1 MTATARIDHLVVAA
15 DTLEQGVAWCERTLG
30 IPPGAGGE
38 HPLMGTHNR
47 LLRIATVDHPRA
59 YLEIIA
65 PNPASTG
72 AAEGR
77 RRWFDLD
84 DPILR
89 DSLRT
94 AGPRLVHWVV
104 QVPDL
109 QQALAALARLGI
121 DRGEAVVASRDTP
134 RGLLQWR
141 ISVRRDGQ
149 RLFDGCLP
157 TLIQWGEVHPAATM
171 PASGVTLHGLQLS
184 HPRQAELA
192 AALAAIG
199 LEGVAVT
206 PGPARLQALLHTPT
220 GALRLGA
227 KET

>member
-1 MTATARIDHLVVAA
+1 MIPAARIDHLVVAA
-15 DTLEQGVAWCERTLG
+15 DTLAQGVAWCERTLG
-30 IPPGAGGE
+30 VTPGPGGT

-65 PNPASTG
+65 PDPSSAG

-77 RRWFDLD
+77 QRWFDLD
-84 DPILR
+84 DPALR
-89 DSLRT
+89 ESLRT
-94 AGPRLVHWVV
+94 AGPRLVHWVAQV
-104 QVPDL
+104 QDV
-109 QQALAALARLGI
+109 QQSVAELARLGI
-121 DRGEAVVASRDTP
+121 DRGEVVVASRATP

-157 TLIQWGEVHPAATM
+157 TLIQWDEVHPAATM
-171 PASGVTLHGLQLS
+171 PASGVTLHGVQLS
-184 HPRQAELA
+184 HPRHAELA

-199 LEGVAVT
+199 LEDLAVT
-206 PGPARLQALLHTPT
+206 PGAAALQAFLQTPA
-220 GALRLGA
+220 GALRLA
-227 KET
+227 SNAN